1 MTRIAPIDPATA
13 TGETAATLE
22 TARAMFGGTPNF
34 VTTVAHS
41 PAAAGA
47 LFAMFAHLMPDAPAP
62 LVTTPTSMTR
72 RAP

>member
-1 MTRIAPIDPATA
+1 MTRIAPIDPTIA
-13 TGETAATLE
+13 TGETAAALE
-22 TARAMFGGTPNF
+22 TARTLFGGTPNF

-47 LFAMFAHLMPDAPAP
+47 PFAMFAHLRPDAPAP